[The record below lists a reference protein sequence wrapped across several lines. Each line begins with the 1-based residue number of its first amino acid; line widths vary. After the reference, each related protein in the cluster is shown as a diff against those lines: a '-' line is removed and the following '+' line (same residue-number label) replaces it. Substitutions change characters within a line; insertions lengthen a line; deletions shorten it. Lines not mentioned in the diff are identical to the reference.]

1 MRRLEYPG
9 AGRRW
14 DIRLVESGL
23 WVYSVAAG
31 TGVVSRRGIY
41 RKKDARLMTVVERG
55 RPEVCCLRSIMKTT
69 IRNATGELVFHDAW
83 SVCFVADI

>member
-1 MRRLEYPG
+1 MRGLECPG

-14 DIRLVESGL
+14 DIGLVESGL

-41 RKKDARLMTVVERG
+41 RKRMRGLMTVVERG
-55 RPEVCCLRSIMKTT
+55 RPEFLQFTQHHEIYHS
-69 IRNATGELVFHDAW
+69 
-83 SVCFVADI
+83 